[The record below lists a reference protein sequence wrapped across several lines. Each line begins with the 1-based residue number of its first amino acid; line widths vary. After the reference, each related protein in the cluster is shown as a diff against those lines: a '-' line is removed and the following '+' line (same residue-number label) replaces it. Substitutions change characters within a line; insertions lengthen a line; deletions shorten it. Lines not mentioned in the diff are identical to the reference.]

1 MNNTPHTNCLTLRL
15 LHAAKGYKAVAF
27 DIFDTLL
34 KRDCAHPADL
44 FALMEVTHQAVL
56 GFAGARAA
64 AEAETRQTLGR
75 EVTLAEI
82 YAHPALRG
90 TDPAAECAAELAM
103 IAPNRPVAQAAAA
116 CHARGQKVYAVS
128 DMYLPKE
135 QIEAMLQKCGLD
147 FLDGVFVSCEYRV
160 QKRSG
165 KLFKLFLQQT
175 ALRPAEVLFVG
186 DSPRA
191 DFAGAALAGIRCF
204 LLPQPTLLPYTK
216 TPADAVG
223 GVAIATLQNCCQN
236 LNPSAALG
244 AELLGDRKSTL

>member
-44 FALMEVTHQAVL
+44 FALMEVTHQAAL
-56 GFAGARAA
+56 GFAGARVA

-103 IAPNRPVAQAAAA
+103 IAPNR
-116 CHARGQKVYAVS
+116 RGVQGFCGG
-128 DMYLPKE
+128 LP
-135 QIEAMLQKCGLD
+135 C
-147 FLDGVFVSCEYRV
+147 
-160 QKRSG
+160 
-165 KLFKLFLQQT
+165 
-175 ALRPAEVLFVG
+175 
-186 DSPRA
+186 PRA
-191 DFAGAALAGIRCF
+191 KGICGF
-204 LLPQPTLLPYTK
+204 GY
-216 TPADAVG
+216 V
-223 GVAIATLQNCCQN
+223 
-236 LNPSAALG
+236 SA
-244 AELLGDRKSTL
+244 

>member
-34 KRDCAHPADL
+34 KRDCARPADL
-44 FALMEVTHQAVL
+44 FALMEVTHQAAL
-56 GFAGARAA
+56 GFAGARVA

-103 IAPNRPVAQAAAA
+103 IALNRPVAQAAAA

-147 FLDGVFVSCEYRV
+147 FLDGVFVSCEYGV

-165 KLFKLFLQQT
+165 KLFKLFCSKLPC
-175 ALRPAEVLFVG
+175 ARRKSCLW
-186 DSPRA
+186 
-191 DFAGAALAGIRCF
+191 GI
-204 LLPQPTLLPYTK
+204 
-216 TPADAVG
+216 TPARILPGQRWRV
-223 GVAIATLQNCCQN
+223 
-236 LNPSAALG
+236 SAAFCCRSQPRCHTSKPRRML
-244 AELLGDRKSTL
+244 